1 MSSKLGVDDQY
12 RPDRVGISCDTVG
25 SLVTLRGFPSSTN
38 DDRRDEEVENE
49 ESRVDIGA
57 ILT

>member
-1 MSSKLGVDDQY
+1 MAE
-12 RPDRVGISCDTVG
+12 
-25 SLVTLRGFPSSTN
+25 SLVTLRGFPTSPTN

-57 ILT
+57 ILTWTV